1 MVSYKALNTV
11 NVTTPKKN
19 IKPFLISNIFNN
31 IQIYNIILNHRTV
44 ESEEITALIP
54 SLYT

>member
-1 MVSYKALNTV
+1 MVTLQRFADKLI
-11 NVTTPKKN
+11 TT
-19 IKPFLISNIFNN
+19 IK
-31 IQIYNIILNHRTV
+31 IYMNHRTI